1 MAGAGAAK
9 VATVSSYA
17 MSASVLIAFS
27 STMLGGGGGGE
38 GFVLEE
44 EGEAGGS
51 CVATGIAE
59 DGNLPGCGDP
69 FEFGCVSSN
78 STTSASLFA
87 SPTPLDSPL
96 TVSGEGVLE
105 RPSDLIRIIVASSTV
120 E

>member
-9 VATVSSYA
+9 VAAVSSYA

-27 STMLGGGGGGE
+27 STMLGGGGE
-38 GFVLEE
+38 AEFVLEE

-96 TVSGEGVLE
+96 TVSGEGALE

>member
-9 VATVSSYA
+9 VAAVSSYA

-51 CVATGIAE
+51 CVATGTAK

-69 FEFGCVSSN
+69 PSN
-78 STTSASLFA
+78 LVA
-87 SPTPLDSPL
+87 SPAIRRHPPRSLRRRRRL
-96 TVSGEGVLE
+96 T
-105 RPSDLIRIIVASSTV
+105 RC
-120 E
+120 